1 MTIKIRFS
9 VQLGLLKSRLSPL
22 AARPCHNVSLAKI
35 WYCRNV
41 VAEKILCIYCVIYPL
56 FYTNKIFV
64 QSRWTNI
71 HNTSCVEGLG
81 GYGVQ
86 QYFSYI
92 VAVSFISGGNKRT
105 QRKPTDLSQVTDKLY
120 HIMLY

>member
-9 VQLGLLKSRLSPL
+9 VQLGLRKSELSPL

-56 FYTNKIFV
+56 FYTKKYLS
-64 QSRWTNI
+64 SRGGLIYIIHHVLRGYRVMVLNATFNNI
-71 HNTSCVEGLG
+71 SV
-81 GYGVQ
+81 
-86 QYFSYI
+86 
-92 VAVSFISGGNKRT
+92 ISWWSVLLEEETRIPREN
-105 QRKPTDLSQVTDKLY
+105 
-120 HIMLY
+120 H